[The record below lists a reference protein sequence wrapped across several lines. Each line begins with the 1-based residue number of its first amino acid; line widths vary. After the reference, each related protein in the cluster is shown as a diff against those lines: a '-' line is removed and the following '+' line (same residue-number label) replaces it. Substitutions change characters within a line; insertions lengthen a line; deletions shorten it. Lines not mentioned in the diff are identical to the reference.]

1 MLDVMHFCCFDLLSI
16 SLAHLAHVSIPPKDA
31 LPLPG
36 PAWTIVECFKI
47 NHAVP
52 SLCSKAPT
60 GMVSAVTVYDWR
72 EVVLPASVHLYP
84 GVSQVPGVRISRR
97 GRAVPART
105 KGVEIAPPTETPLAP
120 AALFTI
126 Y

>member
-1 MLDVMHFCCFDLLSI
+1 MLDMMNLCRFDLLAI
-16 SLAHLAHVSIPPKDA
+16 ATAYLAHVSITPKDA

-60 GMVSAVTVYDWR
+60 EMVSAVTVYDWR
-72 EVVLPASVHLYP
+72 EVVLPAPVYLYP
-84 GVSQVPGVRISRR
+84 GVAQYPD
-97 GRAVPART
+97 RAH
-105 KGVEIAPPTETPLAP
+105 
-120 AALFTI
+120 
-126 Y
+126 